1 MGWIR
6 KTSMPLTFS
15 SILTLI
21 SPSLNLSTL
30 DSPSLRLN
38 FFDIAY
44 ARFLVPLPEKSTR
57 PGLLECIFTL
67 FFYLWL
73 GRQDSNLRM
82 AASKAAA
89 LPLGHSPTFQNVF
102 YSINCLKG
110 ESSKL
115 LTNTDELNFSFALS
129 ASSLLEKLSLIH
141 I

>member
-1 MGWIR
+1 
-6 KTSMPLTFS
+6 
-15 SILTLI
+15 
-21 SPSLNLSTL
+21 
-30 DSPSLRLN
+30 
-38 FFDIAY
+38 
-44 ARFLVPLPEKSTR
+44 
-57 PGLLECIFTL
+57 
-67 FFYLWL
+67 
-73 GRQDSNLRM
+73 M

-129 ASSLLEKLSLIH
+129 ASSLLEKLIKIVEPVPDSLGFPIVSSKLKRSLISLYFCLAQSSKVLKALPCRKSFLF